1 MERRQLLKKSAFAV
15 AAFAFSKDLFAS
27 EAERGIQK
35 SFEGSNGGIIKLS
48 SNENPHGPAESAKKA
63 MIDAV
68 IISNRY
74 QFDTNAQLREAIG
87 KLTGHNKDNI
97 LLGAGSSEL
106 LGVVTSWTAYK
117 KGNIVASEPTFK
129 VWLPAARKLGLPT
142 KLVPLTA
149 TKHNDLNALASNIDT
164 DTKMVY
170 LCNPNN
176 PTGTVSP
183 QNELEAFVKTVTSKT
198 ILLMDE
204 AYTDYYDSPSM
215 AHMVNENPNL
225 IIAKTFSK
233 TYGMAGARVGY
244 ILSHPDTIKELSSF
258 MAWAN
263 AGPSAVSMK
272 GALGVINDTAFV
284 DYVKGENIKAKAIL
298 YKGFNDLGIKYIES
312 FTSFVYFD
320 TKTYPKNVPAVLQAN
335 NIIGARSFEDN
346 STWLRISI
354 GTVQEMT
361 KVVEALKAGAAKA

>member
-1 MERRQLLKKSAFAV
+1 MERRQLIKNSAFAV
-15 AAFAFSKDLFAS
+15 AAFAFSKELFANQ
-27 EAERGIQK
+27 GK
-35 SFEGSNGGIIKLS
+35 SFLHNTTEGPNGGIIKLS

-68 IISNRY
+68 LISNRY
-74 QFDTNAQLREAIG
+74 QFDINAQLREAIG
-87 KLTGHNKDNI
+87 QLTGHTKDNI
-97 LLGAGSSEL
+97 LVGAGSSEL
-106 LGVVTSWTAYK
+106 LGVVTAWTAFK

-142 KLVPLTA
+142 KLIPLTA
-149 TKHNDLNALASNIDT
+149 TKHNDLVALSKAIDA

-183 QNELEAFVKTVTSKT
+183 KADLEAFVKTVTSKT

-215 AHMVNENPNL
+215 AHLIKENPNL

-244 ILSHPDTIKELSSF
+244 VIAHPDTIKELGSF

-263 AGPSAVSMK
+263 AGPSAVSMQ
-272 GALGVINDTAFV
+272 GALGVINDKAFV
-284 DYVKGENIKAKAIL
+284 EYVKAENIKAKAIL

-320 TKTYPKNVPAVLQAN
+320 TKGYPKNIPEVLKAN
-335 NIIGARSFEDN
+335 NIIGARSFEEN

-361 KVVEALKAGAAKA
+361 KVVAALKAGASKA